1 MSTPKRSADE
11 LVYWMHDWTEALRNV
26 VQRMPMLFLQSEYHN
41 YLRQDV
47 ISEYLAA
54 FPQAQAEI
62 LPEVALLGVIEKPK
76 VIARKIANLL
86 ERVK

>member
-1 MSTPKRSADE
+1 MYCRNLHVLSKNVPSTD
-11 LVYWMHDWTEALRNV
+11 
-26 VQRMPMLFLQSEYHN
+26 
-41 YLRQDV
+41 
-47 ISEYLAA
+47 LAP
-54 FPQAQAEI
+54 FQAEI